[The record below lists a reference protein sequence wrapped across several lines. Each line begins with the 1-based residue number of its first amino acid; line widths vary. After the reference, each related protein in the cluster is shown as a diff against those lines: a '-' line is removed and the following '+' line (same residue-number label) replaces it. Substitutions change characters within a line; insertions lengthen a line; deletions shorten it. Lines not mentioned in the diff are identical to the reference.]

1 MLHLHIKE
9 EECFMTVK
17 YFLNEDEI
25 PRQWYNIAADMPTP
39 MQPPLHPGTGQPVG
53 PEDLAPIFPMNL
65 IEQEVSQE
73 RWIDIPEEVIDKY
86 LIWRPSPLYRA
97 AKLEKFLDCP
107 VKIYYKNEGVSPAG
121 SHKPNTAIPQV
132 YYNKVAG
139 IKRISTETGAGQWG
153 SALSF
158 AANQFGLEAKVYMV
172 RVSFEQKP
180 YRRLMMN
187 TWGGTCVPS
196 PSTDTEAGKQILAKD
211 PNSPGSLGIAISE
224 AVEDAVTSEA
234 QGRPPTRYSLG
245 SVLNHVMTHQTI
257 IGLEAQKQ
265 FKMTGDYPDIVIGC
279 AGGGSNFA
287 GCAFPFIG
295 DKIAGKDVH
304 IIAVEPA
311 CCPTL
316 TRGPF
321 AYDFGDTVQMTPL
334 LPMHTLGHDFV
345 PAPIHAGG
353 LRYHGMAPL
362 VSQLVMDNLIETRA
376 VQQLE
381 TFAAGVTW
389 ARTEGFISAPETNH
403 ALAAVVQEAKKAKEE
418 GKEKTILVNWS
429 GHGLVDLGAYDAYF
443 QGKLADHEFPQAEI
457 DRALAAIESLPKPNL

>member
-1 MLHLHIKE
+1 MP
-9 EECFMTVK
+9 VK
-17 YFLNEDEI
+17 IFLNEDEI
-25 PRQWYNIAADMPTP
+25 PRQWYNIAADMPNP
-39 MQPPLHPGTGQPVG
+39 MQPPLHPGTLQPVG
-53 PEDLAPIFPMNL
+53 PQDLAPVFPMNL

-73 RWIDIPEEVIDKY
+73 RWIDIPDEVLDKY

-97 AKLEKFLDCP
+97 VKLEKLLGCP

-121 SHKPNTAIPQV
+121 SHKPNTAIPQA
-132 YYNKVAG
+132 YYNKVFG

-153 SALSF
+153 SALAF

-172 RVSFEQKP
+172 RVSYEQKP

-187 TWGGTCVPS
+187 TWGATCIPS
-196 PSTDTEAGKQILAKD
+196 PSTETEAGKKILAMD

-234 QGRPPTRYSLG
+234 MGRPLTRYSLG
-245 SVLNHVMTHQTI
+245 SVLNHVLLHQTI

-265 FKMTGDYPDIVIGC
+265 LAKAGDYPDIVIGC

-287 GCAFPFIG
+287 GCAFPFVR
-295 DKIAGKDVH
+295 DKIAGKKID
-304 IIAVEPA
+304 IIAVEPTS
-311 CCPTL
+311 CPSMTKG
-316 TRGPF
+316 RF

-334 LPMHTLGHDFV
+334 LPMHTLGHSFI

-362 VSQLVMDNLIETRA
+362 VSQLVMDGIIEARA
-376 VQQLE
+376 VPQLT
-381 TFAAGVTW
+381 TFDAGVTW
-389 ARTEGFISAPETNH
+389 ARSEGFISAPETNH
-403 ALAAVVQEAKKAKEE
+403 ALAMVIQEAHKAKEE

-429 GHGLVDLGAYDAYF
+429 GHGLVDLAAYDAFF
-443 QGKLADHEFPQAEI
+443 QGKLSDYELPQSEI
-457 DRALAAIESLPKPNL
+457 EAALKAIEAFPKPKM